1 MKRLLENIYN
11 SYREL
16 ADEIDWKKYN
26 SNDLFFGY
34 IEHENDSLRDNFYA
48 ALVCRYWGYTGRI
61 YLQCNRHISF
71 DQCYD
76 ILIDTLNYV
85 LKKRVWENPESSI
98 YQDKT
103 GPDKAFHLVIK
114 RQKAILLASLTTNKR
129 KTNFNTLS
137 IDEIHEDYRDS
148 ADGLFSLVETS
159 EMFPKINDF
168 IRSNRTSFEMVV
180 LDKICFSEWRT
191 IKSIVKQ
198 MKELDGVDY
207 EYYRDNYDILQND
220 FNNLVNQVKEMSNR
234 KLMSE
239 IKKLLYSLK
248 SELV

>member
-16 ADEIDWKKYN
+16 AEEIDWKKYN

-48 ALVCRYWGYTGRI
+48 ALMCRYWGYTGRI
-61 YLQCNRHISF
+61 YLQCNRHVRF
-71 DQCYD
+71 EQCYD
-76 ILIDTLNYV
+76 ILVDTLNYV

-98 YQDKT
+98 YQDKA

-114 RQKAILLASLTTNKR
+114 RQKAILLASLTANKR

-148 ADGLFSLVETS
+148 ADGLFSLVEDS
-159 EMFPKINDF
+159 EMIPKINDF
-168 IRSNRTSFEMVV
+168 IRSNRTPFEIVV

-191 IKSIVKQ
+191 LNSIAKQ
-198 MKELDGVDY
+198 MRELDGVDY

-220 FNNLVNQVKEMSNR
+220 FNNLVNQIKEMSNR